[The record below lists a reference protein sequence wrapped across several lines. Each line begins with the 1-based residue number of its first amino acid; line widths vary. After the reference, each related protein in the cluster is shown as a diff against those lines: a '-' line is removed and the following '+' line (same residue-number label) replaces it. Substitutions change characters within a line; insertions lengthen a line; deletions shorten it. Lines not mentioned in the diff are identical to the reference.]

1 VDTAL
6 ARRWIEALA
15 VSVAE
20 HTNELTELDTA
31 IGDGD
36 HGTNM
41 HRGFAAVL
49 PALAGADPK
58 TVGEVLVRTGGTLIS
73 TVGGASGPLYG
84 SALRAA
90 GKALPAEQVSPA
102 ELVEALQAGLDAVVR
117 LGGAQPGDKT
127 MVDAW
132 TPAVAAMRAALP
144 QGAPDDSTLRAVAKA
159 GADAARQGLLDTT
172 DLVARKGRAS
182 YLGDRSA
189 GHRDP
194 GAMSSWLV
202 FRALAEVT
210 GVGVG
215 PAAGA

>member
-1 VDTAL
+1 MDTAL
-6 ARRWIEALA
+6 TRRWIEALA

-20 HTNELTELDTA
+20 HTTELTELDTA

-36 HGTNM
+36 HGANM

-49 PALAGADPK
+49 PALAQADPA
-58 TVGEVLVRTGGTLIS
+58 TVGEVLVRTGSTLIS

-84 SALRAA
+84 SAFRAA
-90 GKALPAEQVSPA
+90 GKALAAERVSAA

-117 LGGAQPGDKT
+117 LGGAKPGDKT

-132 TPAVAAMRAALP
+132 TPAVAAMR
-144 QGAPDDSTLRAVAKA
+144 DAVPA
-159 GADAARQGLLDTT
+159 GADDATALRTVAAAGAAAARQGLLDTT

-182 YLGDRSA
+182 YLGERSA

-215 PAAGA
+215 PAAEA

>member
-20 HTNELTELDTA
+20 HTTELTELDTA

-36 HGTNM
+36 HGANL

-49 PALAGADPK
+49 PALAQADPA
-58 TVGEVLVRTGGTLIS
+58 TVGEVLTRTGTTLIS

-90 GKALPAEQVSPA
+90 GKALPAGQVSPA

-117 LGGAQPGDKT
+117 LGGAKPGDKT

-144 QGAPDDSTLRAVAKA
+144 ADGGGDALRAVAAA
-159 GADAARQGLLDTT
+159 GADGARQGLLDTT

-182 YLGDRSA
+182 YLGERSA

-210 GVGVG
+210 GVGTG
-215 PAAGA
+215 PVVEG